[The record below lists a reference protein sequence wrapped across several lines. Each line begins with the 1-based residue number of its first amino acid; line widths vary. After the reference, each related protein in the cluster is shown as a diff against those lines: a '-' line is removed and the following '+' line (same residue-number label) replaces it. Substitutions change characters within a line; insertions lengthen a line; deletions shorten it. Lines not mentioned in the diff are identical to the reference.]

1 MTRHERRAE
10 SRQLATEAACNVRDV
25 LLGVLL
31 YLLIATA
38 CVVGHSVVS
47 ARVAHGQGMPVIY
60 TETFIPQVSK

>member
-1 MTRHERRAE
+1 MTRHERRTE
-10 SRQLATEAACNVRDV
+10 SRQIATEAACNVRDV

-47 ARVAHGQGMPVIY
+47 ARVAHGQMPVLY